1 MAGCEA
7 PVPTP
12 PVSLKDVLDA
22 AWAQHPESRALPG
35 RRDAAQA
42 QQWAADTWAA
52 IEALTKAM
60 RKAGYPKLRKAPQ
73 KAADAPMP
81 GQAGLPLG
89 DAPEAPG
96 NAS

>member
-42 QQWAADTWAA
+42 QQWAAAA
-52 IEALTKAM
+52 WTPIS
-60 RKAGYPKLRKAPQ
+60 Q
-73 KAADAPMP
+73 QWD
-81 GQAGLPLG
+81 GQGAFLVHESLCCNPIRSSFHT
-89 DAPEAPG
+89 E
-96 NAS
+96 